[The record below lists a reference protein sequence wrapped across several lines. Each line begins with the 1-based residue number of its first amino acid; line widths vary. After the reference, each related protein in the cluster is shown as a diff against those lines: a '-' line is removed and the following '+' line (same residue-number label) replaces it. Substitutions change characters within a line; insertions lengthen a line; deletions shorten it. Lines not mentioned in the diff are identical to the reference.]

1 MMWQEGLLIPFEVLE
16 VDRRTIQLCDRIGV
30 GSFGEVYSGTHHL
43 LLSLFL
49 FACMCDADSIVV
61 DTNEH

>member
-16 VDRRTIQLCDRIGV
+16 VDRETIQLRDRIGV

-43 LLSLFL
+43 LLWYAPSLAL
-49 FACMCDADSIVV
+49 FISLCVYV
-61 DTNEH
+61 